1 MSDEERDRLKIQ
13 QAALAKALT
22 RSTEEQ
28 ASLQE
33 ASLAGLDAGEIA
45 RSAETLVRK
54 RISQTRSVLRGTARI
69 LGEEFPTEF
78 RVFAATHFFNG
89 PDAIWQDAVE
99 FTQWLARRRSQP
111 AWLRDTLKWERAR
124 CLWEYRT
131 SCFSLFR
138 LRYSIA
144 AWLDKAGPIEPE
156 SMNQWVLVW
165 RFGRLGGIRAYPRR
179 RGSSI

>member
-1 MSDEERDRLKIQ
+1 MSNEEQDRLRRQ

-33 ASLAGLDAGEIA
+33 PSLAGLDTGEIA

-54 RISQTRSVLRGTARI
+54 RISQTRAVLRGTARI
-69 LGEEFPTEF
+69 LGEEFPKEF
-78 RVFAATHFFNG
+78 RVFASTHFFNG

-99 FTQWLARRRSQP
+99 FTKWIGHRRTQP
-111 AWLRDTLKWERAR
+111 AWLPDTLKWERAR

-131 SCFSLFR
+131 ICFSLFR
-138 LRYSIA
+138 LRYGIA
-144 AWLDKAGPIEPE
+144 AWIDKAGPIAPE
-156 SMNQWVLVW
+156 SMRHWVLVW
-165 RFGRLGGIRAYPRR
+165 RLGRRGGIRAYPRR
-179 RGSSI
+179 RGSST